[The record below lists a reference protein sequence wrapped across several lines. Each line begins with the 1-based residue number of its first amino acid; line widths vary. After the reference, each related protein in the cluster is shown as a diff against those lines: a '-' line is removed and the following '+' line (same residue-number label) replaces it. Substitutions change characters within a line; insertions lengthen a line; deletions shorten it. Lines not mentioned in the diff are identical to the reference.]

1 MKWKR
6 IELALLAGVMAC
18 MVLAANARAGEDM
31 AQKLVRLHV
40 IANSDSQGDQALK
53 LKVRDAVLQE
63 SARLGLQKTL
73 GSAECELLCEAAK
86 KAVRENG
93 HAYPVSVERCNMYFD
108 TRRYDGFALPAG
120 QYDAVRVTI
129 GAGKGRNWWCVMFPP
144 LCTGA
149 TQKEI
154 DTIAREAGLSE
165 DEIGFIS
172 EDGTQYVVRF
182 KLTELWEK
190 LKAWL

>member
-18 MVLAANARAGEDM
+18 MVLAGNARAGEDI
-31 AQKLVRLHV
+31 AHKLVRLHV
-40 IANSDSQGDQALK
+40 IANSDSAEDQALK
-53 LKVRDAVLQE
+53 LKVRDAVLRE
-63 SARLGLQKTL
+63 SERLGLDKTM
-73 GSAECELLCEAAK
+73 GAAQCDQICEAAQR
-86 KAVRENG
+86 VVNENG
-93 HAYPVSVERCNMYFD
+93 YTYTVTAERCLMYFD
-108 TRRYDGFALPAG
+108 TRVYQGFALPAG

-129 GAGKGRNWWCVMFPP
+129 GEGKGRNWWCVMFPP

-149 TQKEI
+149 TQQEI
-154 DTIAREAGLSE
+154 EAIAQQAGLTE

-172 EDGTQYVVRF
+172 GNGTKYVVRF